1 MECLWLWSARKAFRA
16 IQARAAIAA
25 LLWLLVSPA
34 LAFEIALSLGGIEH
48 PGFSASGITLQFA
61 APAADRATLR
71 VDRLRVADV
80 EYRGLELSCRHFR
93 YDGFELACPEGELR
107 RDATRGR
114 MRDPLPFSL
123 AWRSDGH
130 FEFALH
136 DIDIVALS
144 PLVKRLRRWN
154 PEGRVD
160 LSLRGDRNRVE
171 LALATRNFS
180 FSSRDGS
187 AAGRDMAFALQATA
201 DREAGAWRWHAGID
215 WTNGYFAM
223 PPWQRDARV
232 RIDAEGQLT
241 DALLQVEQAR
251 LDVADTGAV
260 TASLRWDRERGVAT
274 EWGLVSERIDL
285 AAAMREWLQPWL
297 SSLGLPAW
305 QATGSVLFAA
315 EWQETAP
322 TPGLQRFFAGLEGAT
337 IADATDYIHL
347 EGVNAQIAWEAGRA
361 QPAEISVAAARFG
374 DLPLGGFRIPLL
386 LEGNSARIEQLVA
399 PLLDGQF
406 SVERLLVERDGE
418 AWRAEFSGGI
428 DGVSM
433 PKLSRVLRLPVM
445 AGTLSAHIPRIAYE
459 NDVLNM
465 DGALGIEVFDGGLIV
480 HRLRMLAPFSAGRH
494 LLVDVTAR
502 GLDLGMLTRTFA
514 FGSIEGRFDADL
526 HDLEMAGWQPLRF
539 DARIDSTP
547 GDEKRLL
554 SLGAL
559 KDITALGAPQEGE
572 AIRRLPEREGFGLAY
587 DRIGLGAVLRDG
599 VCTLSGIPGHD
610 TDDRILIMEGSGMP
624 SVDIIGYNRRIDWP
638 ALVARFREVVAGRQ
652 GLLVE

>member
-1 MECLWLWSARKAFRA
+1 MATVICPRVFSR
-16 IQARAAIAA
+16 ARAVLAGLCCLFIEPAFA
-25 LLWLLVSPA
+25 LDIELALDEIRHPA
-34 LAFEIALSLGGIEH
+34 FA
-48 PGFSASGITLQFA
+48 ASGMTLKFA
-61 APAADRATLR
+61 APSAERATLHI
-71 VDRLRVADV
+71 DRLQIADV
-80 EYRGLELSCRHFR
+80 EYRGLELNCRHFR
-93 YDGFELACPEGELR
+93 FDGRELACPEGELQR
-107 RDATRGR
+107 EVTRGR
-114 MRDPLPFSL
+114 ERSPLPFSL
-123 AWRSDGH
+123 AWHSDGH
-130 FEFALH
+130 FTFALR
-136 DIDIVALS
+136 DIDVVALS
-144 PLVKRLRRWN
+144 PLVKRLRRWS
-154 PEGRVD
+154 PQGRAD

-171 LALATRNFS
+171 LALATRNLS

-201 DREAGAWRWHAGID
+201 TREAGAWRWHAGID
-215 WTNGYFAM
+215 WTDGHFAM

-232 RIDAEGQLT
+232 RIDAEGRLT

-251 LDVADTGAV
+251 LDVADIGAV

-315 EWQETAP
+315 EWREAAP
-322 TPGLQRFFAGLEGAT
+322 IPGLQRFFAGLD
-337 IADATDYIHL
+337 DATLADDTDYMRL
-347 EGVNAQIAWEAGRA
+347 EGMNAQIAWEAGQP

-374 DLPLGGFRIPLL
+374 DLPLGEFRIPLL
-386 LEGNSARIEQLVA
+386 LDGNSARIEHLIA
-399 PLLDGQF
+399 PLLDGRF
-406 SVERLLVERDGE
+406 SVERLVVDRVQN
-418 AWRAEFSGGI
+418 AWQAEFSGGI

-433 PKLSRVLRLPVM
+433 PKLSRALRLPVM

-459 NDVLNM
+459 NDVLSM
-465 DGALGIEVFDGGLIV
+465 DGALGVEVFDGGLIV
-480 HRLRMLAPFSAGRH
+480 HQLRMLAPFSARRH

-539 DARIDSTP
+539 DARIDSTS
-547 GDEKRLL
+547 GDERRVL
-554 SLGAL
+554 SIGAL
-559 KDITALGAPQEGE
+559 KDITALGTPEEGS
-572 AIRRLPEREGFGLAY
+572 AILRLPEREGFGLAY

-610 TDDRILIMEGSGMP
+610 ADDRILIMQGSGMP

-638 ALVARFREVVAGRQ
+638 ALVARFREVLAGRQ